1 VAEMLTDYEV
11 KPKTHYIHGQWPPQW
26 QPDSLTTQENTDTR
40 EYMYGNRALPVALY
54 RKHILDTIQD
64 NQFTI
69 IRSAT
74 GSGKTTQVPQYLYEE
89 GFGVIVT
96 QPRIMAARTNS
107 ERIRE
112 ELEDIAGPT
121 GDLVGYRTKE
131 EGDSTRETKI
141 LLCTDGLQVM
151 HELTS
156 KPMGKKTVLVLDEIH
171 ERNHNMDLLLA
182 LAKKRAKIDPDFR
195 VVIMS
200 ATVDVERYAEFL
212 QIEDD
217 KPVPVI
223 DIPGQTFEVSEVEGG
238 DAYDEAIK
246 YGQMGLNVAII
257 VPGKE
262 DIRNA
267 IAKIAAQMPKGHT
280 ILPLHRDQTVEE
292 QQRVMASYPGGKI
305 IVATNVLRSSITV
318 PDLDV
323 MIGCGWE
330 RTSETNQDVSGTYIR
345 PTSLS
350 SEDQE
355 RGRVGRTKPGIYVR
369 AHLAGYPP
377 LPSREERALYDTPEI
392 NRMRLDGTILK
403 LARVAIGIEDLEFM
417 SDLYPEAI
425 KGAKTRLRKIGALA
439 VDGTITEIGKDMA
452 FLPIDPHHARML
464 VESRSQS
471 YRVRQQLLAAIAVQ
485 QENGITVTEADQ
497 ARRWKKLSSETQS
510 DVLMNLDVF
519 IAALDMKTSELYKS
533 GIIPKKFYRALE
545 AFNALSENEG
555 LTGMPIEK
563 PDDTQREALM
573 HCIVAGSDELYQHL
587 GRNSFIDPRKRRRK
601 ISMRSAMAR
610 SQKELIMGTPFDL
623 QKMTERG
630 GRMRKFILGATA
642 VTASLLIEASPERV
656 KFDELEY
663 TIDKDGF
670 AKIRK
675 AVYFDGIDL
684 QNEVLATPEPSPE
697 LKEFLIRT
705 LVDSTHKQLHYNK
718 TKKMQQTF
726 IRLRELQKR
735 SVKSIDVDIV
745 KSLIVEELSYYI
757 PDTVRTLGEVDAYMP
772 DYTVDMFVPAE
783 LEAEILKSSPSH
795 ITIKGVKL
803 YVKYE
808 YGNAYIDIPK
818 KLTRSVP
825 DTIPELGN
833 RPVYIHNPR
842 IKGYHLL
849 QDTNVVSIV
858 SPAQQRRKKEEPTK
872 LQAPFFAQSPA
883 THGAES
889 RKLATI
895 PQQRQPF
902 HSGGF
907 NRASTGRR

>member
-1 VAEMLTDYEV
+1 MLADYEV
-11 KPKTHYIHGQWPPQW
+11 KSKTHYIHGQWPPQW
-26 QPDSLTTQENTDTR
+26 QPDTLTTQENTDTH
-40 EYMYGNRALPVALY
+40 EYLYGNRELPVALY
-54 RKHILDTIQD
+54 RDYILDTIQH

-121 GDLVGYRTKE
+121 GNLVGYRTKE
-131 EGDSTRETKI
+131 EGNSTSETKI

-200 ATVDVERYAEFL
+200 ATVDVERYADFL

-217 KPVPVI
+217 RPVPII
-223 DIPGQTFEVSEVEGG
+223 DIPGQTYEVEEVEGG

-262 DIRNA
+262 DILKA
-267 IAKIAAQMPKGHT
+267 IAKITAQMPKGHT
-280 ILPLHRDQTVEE
+280 ILPLHRDQTSEE
-292 QQRVMASYPGGKI
+292 QQRVLASYSGGKI
-305 IVATNVLRSSITV
+305 IVATNVLRSSITI

-330 RTSETNQDVSGTYIR
+330 RTSETSQDVSGTYIR

-355 RGRVGRTKPGIYVR
+355 RGRVGRTKPGIYIR

-403 LARVAIGIEDLEFM
+403 LARVAIGIDDLEFM
-417 SDLYPEAI
+417 DSLSPEAI
-425 KGAKTRLRKIGALA
+425 KGAKARLRKIGALA

-471 YRVRQQLLAAIAVQ
+471 FRVRQQMLAAIAVQ
-485 QENGITVTEADQ
+485 QENGITVTEADKT
-497 ARRWKKLSSETQS
+497 RRWKKLSDETQS
-510 DVLMNLDVF
+510 DILMNLDVF
-519 IAALDMKTSELYKS
+519 IAALDMKTGELYKT
-533 GIIPKKFYRALE
+533 GIVPKKFYRALD
-545 AFNALSENEG
+545 AFNSLSESEG
-555 LTGMPIEK
+555 LTGIPIEK
-563 PDDTQREALM
+563 PDDIQREALLR
-573 HCIVAGSDELYQHL
+573 CIVAGSDELYQHL

-601 ISMRSAMAR
+601 ISTRSAM
-610 SQKELIMGTPFDL
+610 SKSHKDLLVGTPFDL
-623 QKMTERG
+623 QKMSERG

-642 VTASLLIEASPERV
+642 VNASLLVEASPERV
-656 KFDELEY
+656 KYDELAF
-663 TIDKDGF
+663 TVDKDGY

-684 QNEVLATPEPSPE
+684 QSEVLDTPEPSPE

-705 LVDSTHKQLHYNK
+705 LVESTHKQLNYNK

-735 SVKSIDVDIV
+735 SAAPIDIDVV
-745 KSLIVEELSYYI
+745 KDLISEELNYYI

-772 DYTVDMFVPAE
+772 EYTVDMFVPPE
-783 LEAEILKSSPSH
+783 LEAEILKASPNH
-795 ITIKGVKL
+795 VTIKGVKL
-803 YVKYE
+803 YVRYE
-808 YGNAYIDIPK
+808 YGSAYIDIPK
-818 KLTRSVP
+818 KLTRSIP
-825 DTIPELGN
+825 DSFPELGD
-833 RPVYIHNPR
+833 RPVYVRKPR
-842 IKGYHLL
+842 VKGYHLL

-858 SPAQQRRKKEEPTK
+858 SPTQQRRKNEEPTK
-872 LQAPFFAQSPA
+872 PETPFFTRDPSVRGIAQRQTIS
-883 THGAES
+883 
-889 RKLATI
+889 I
-895 PQQRQPF
+895 PQQRKPF
-902 HSGGF
+902 YTQNF